1 MDTTQYPVLE
11 LLDEQPNDK
20 PTTSKKATT
29 KKGTTMTTKKNAA
42 TTKPE
47 TKKET
52 TMPENDAPK
61 TSGQDTIH
69 KMIAEYD
76 ETVAALRAKHDP
88 VDMQPVNP
96 ITGRPLNKDE
106 KVIDDL
112 RYFAAEYGWTD
123 NRFATGGQIRANG
136 GKVDKDK
143 PSVTMFMRFGNS
155 DKYSYYRVYNLAD
168 VTWPDGTIPTTF
180 AVKSGKKSGK
190 STTAKGKKS
199 GKSTTKTAATSAVPA
214 APAQLIRMTLP
225 DGTVVEGR
233 TVDEVIALKKALMA

>member
-1 MDTTQYPVLE
+1 MTKTVDTTQYPVLD
-11 LLDEQPNDK
+11 LLDEQSNDK
-20 PTTSKKATT
+20 PTT
-29 KKGTTMTTKKNAA
+29 KKGTTMTAKKNAA

-69 KMIAEYD
+69 KMMAEYD

-106 KVIDDL
+106 KAIDDL

-136 GKVDKDK
+136 GKVDKDT
-143 PSVTMFMRFGNS
+143 PSVTMFFPMG
-155 DKYSYYRVYNLAD
+155 DKFRYYKVYNLAD
-168 VTWPDGTIPTTF
+168 VTWPDGTIPTEF
-180 AVKSGKKSGK
+180 AVKSGKKSK
-190 STTAKGKKS
+190 PATAKGKKS
-199 GKSTTKTAATSAVPA
+199 GKSTTKTATTSAV
-214 APAQLIRMTLP
+214 PAQLIRMTLP